1 MSFRNTT
8 PNTDSTKHRHGLL
21 HVSSDSL
28 AESIST
34 FRSTPDSSA
43 DSDDEEQQQE
53 EQLHGIDL
61 EDSGHY
67 STADVQDAAF
77 QLGGQATSRASVAS
91 SIGGG
96 LPPRIPANSNSKTP
110 NKSNKSSARSTP
122 PKMNSP
128 EQRAL
133 SKVSAMYDR
142 TNKGYLDEEEQKM
155 RALDTAGTGHLSNE
169 QVYDILRSSSEQN
182 RRMATQ
188 RHLIAAL
195 GCFAVL
201 LALANM
207 GTAFAAAYLAKD
219 TEITAGGELA
229 SKDTHERV
237 ATTAK
242 GFAFRLGKP
251 VMNKEED
258 DGSGRRRLG
267 LELTS
272 GMLNYHIS
280 SYNTIPRAENAF
292 MHQLLTSSSSSPGF
306 GTSAVRLNWMCGKDG
321 VGGEFSGLVGSVQ
334 KIPYT
339 NAVGSGLNGTLYTY
353 DVRFKEETL
362 TVAVDCIDDD
372 TVEDCAVDG
381 TNCCMTNNDCGE
393 GTMCNNCGCQCTP
406 DNGIMNRCHTKCE
419 EGDGE
424 ALIFRP

>member
-1 MSFRNTT
+1 MSFRNST
-8 PNTDSTKHRHGLL
+8 NDTDTKHRHGHL

-43 DSDDEEQQQE
+43 DRDDEQEQQE
-53 EQLHGIDL
+53 EGPRGIDL
-61 EDSGHY
+61 EEQSTY

-77 QLGGQATSRASVAS
+77 QLGGNSTATISPTSVAS
-91 SIGGG
+91 SIGG
-96 LPPRIPANSNSKTP
+96 LPPRSPADNCKTP
-110 NKSNKSSARSTP
+110 NKSHKSSARTP

-133 SKVSAMYDR
+133 SKVSSMYDR
-142 TNKGYLDEEEQKM
+142 TNKGYLDDEEQKM
-155 RALDTAGTGHLSNE
+155 RALDTANAGHLSNQ
-169 QVYDILRSSSEQN
+169 QVYDILRTSSEQN

-188 RHLIAAL
+188 RHLILAL

-242 GFAFRLGKP
+242 GYAFSLGKP
-251 VMNKEED
+251 VLNQKED

-267 LELTS
+267 LEQTS

-280 SYNTIPRAENAF
+280 AYNTIPRAENAF
-292 MHQLLTSSSSSPGF
+292 MHQLTSSSSSPGI
-306 GTSAVRLNWMCGKDG
+306 GTSPVRLNWMCGKDG
-321 VGGEFSGLVGSVQ
+321 VGGEFSGFVGSVQ

-353 DVRFKEETL
+353 DVKFKDETL

-372 TVEDCAVDG
+372 TVDDCAVDG
-381 TNCCMTNNDCGE
+381 TNCCMTNDDCGE

-406 DNGIMNRCHTKCE
+406 DNDIMNRCHTKCE
-419 EGDGE
+419 EGNGE
-424 ALIFRP
+424 EVLIFRQ